1 MTPPLDPNIA
11 PGSPWPPGPSFVR
24 RAFTGQIFRSST
36 IEFLRGNARLYG
48 DLVHFRAAD
57 RHVFQLNHPALIEEM
72 LVRDARHHHRG
83 IVMQRAR
90 FVLGDGLLTSEE
102 PLHLRQRRL
111 TQPAFHRD
119 RIAAY
124 GSVIGDYA
132 LQMTHTWQSGVTRDV
147 HHDMLLLA
155 LRIVS
160 KCLFN
165 ADVEAEARNIS
176 AAVDAFMGF
185 LPLAFLPFS
194 AQIMRLPLPLM
205 RRIHQGE
212 AELDAL
218 IYSLIRQRRASG
230 AGQDM
235 GQNVTP
241 SSTQNVSPN
250 GAQKTDQGDL
260 LSMLLSTVDTE
271 GGTGSMSDRQ
281 VRDECLTLLLAGHE
295 TTANGLSFALWLA
308 ALHPEWQQRLH
319 DEARQVLTGEAATAA
334 DYTRLPLTWQHFAE
348 TLRLY
353 PPVWVTA
360 RTAAEPYSFRD
371 LAIPQGSLLIAPQI
385 VIHHDQR
392 WWPDPERYD
401 PNRFAGQAPAQR
413 AQESASRENTSR
425 ESASRDNTARPRFAW
440 FPFGAGTRQCIGE
453 GFAWMEGVLA
463 LATILRDW
471 RVSLPAGHSPTLE
484 LQPRITLRP
493 KAGVTLQLDRR
504 APPETGAPS

>member
-1 MTPPLDPNIA
+1 MTTPLDPRIIA
-11 PGSPWPPGPSFVR
+11 GAPWPPGPSFVR
-24 RAFTGQIFRSST
+24 RAITGQVFRSST
-36 IEFLRGNARLYG
+36 ISFLRANASLYG
-48 DLVHFRAAD
+48 DLVHFRAAG
-57 RHVFQLNHPALIEEM
+57 RHVFQLNHPALIQEM
-72 LVRDARHHHRG
+72 LVRDAPHHHRG

-90 FVLGDGLLTSEE
+90 FVLGEGLLTSEE

-132 LQMTHTWQSGVTRDV
+132 LQMTLSWQSGATRDV

-165 ADVEAEARNIS
+165 ADVESEARNIS

-194 AQIMRLPLPLM
+194 QQIMRLPLPLM
-205 RRIHQGE
+205 RRIYQGE

-218 IYSLIRQRRASG
+218 IYSFIRQRRASG
-230 AGQDM
+230 P
-235 GQNVTP
+235 GQNAEAV
-241 SSTQNVSPN
+241 V
-250 GAQKTDQGDL
+250 DQGDL
-260 LSMLLSTVDTE
+260 LSMLLATVDTE
-271 GGTGSMSDRQ
+271 GDTGSMTDRQ

-319 DEARQVLTGEAATAA
+319 QEARQALTGEAATAA
-334 DYTRLPLTWQHFAE
+334 DYMRLPLIWQHFAE

-360 RTAAEPYSFRD
+360 RTAAEPYLFRGIS
-371 LAIPQGSLLIAPQI
+371 IPKGSLLIAPQI

-401 PNRFAGQAPAQR
+401 PERFAGQSPAHR
-413 AQESASRENTSR
+413 TQETPRE
-425 ESASRDNTARPRFAW
+425 ESARPRFAW

-471 RVSLPAGHSPTLE
+471 RVSLPEGHSGALD

-493 KAGVTLQLDRR
+493 KAGVMLKLDRR
-504 APPETGAPS
+504 A

>member
-1 MTPPLDPNIA
+1 MNANSEPRIA
-11 PGSPWPPGPSFVR
+11 VGSPWPPGPSFVR
-24 RAFTGQIFRSST
+24 RALTGQVFRSST
-36 IEFLRGNARLYG
+36 IAFLRANARLYG
-48 DLVHFRAAD
+48 DLVHFRAAG
-57 RHVFQLNHPALIEEM
+57 RRVFQLNHPALIQEM
-72 LVRDARHHHRG
+72 LVRDEPHHHRG

-124 GSVIGDYA
+124 GSIIGDYA
-132 LQMTHTWQSGVTRDV
+132 LQMTRSWHSGETRDL

-176 AAVDAFMGF
+176 QAVDAFMGF

-194 AQIMRLPLPLM
+194 AQILRLPLPIM
-205 RRIHQGE
+205 RRIYQGE

-218 IYSLIRQRRASG
+218 IYGIIRQRR
-230 AGQDM
+230 GQ
-235 GQNVTP
+235 
-241 SSTQNVSPN
+241 SSAQSDAQYSAQN
-250 GAQKTDQGDL
+250 GAKYNAQNSAKNIDEGDL
-260 LSMLLSTVDTE
+260 LSMLLATVDTE
-271 GGTGSMSDRQ
+271 GGTGSMTDRQ

-319 DEARQVLTGEAATAA
+319 EEARQVLTGEAATAA
-334 DYTRLPLTWQHFAE
+334 DYSRLPLTWQHFAE

-360 RTAAEPYSFRD
+360 RTAAERYTFRGI
-371 LAIPQGSLLIAPQI
+371 AIPKGSLLIAPQI
-385 VIHHDQR
+385 VLHHDPR

-401 PNRFAGQAPAQR
+401 PMRFAGQSPAQR
-413 AQESASRENTSR
+413 AQPGSQ
-425 ESASRDNTARPRFAW
+425 RDDGSRPRFAW
-440 FPFGAGTRQCIGE
+440 FPFGAGSRQCIGE

-463 LATILRDW
+463 LATILREW
-471 RVSLPAGHSPTLE
+471 RVSLPTGSSGTLE
-484 LQPRITLRP
+484 VLPRITLRP
-493 KAGVTLQLDRR
+493 KAGVMLQLDRR
-504 APPETGAPS
+504 A

>member
-1 MTPPLDPNIA
+1 MTTTLDPNIA
-11 PGSPWPPGPSFVR
+11 AGSPWPPGPSFVR

-36 IEFLRGNARLYG
+36 IDFLRANARLYG
-48 DLVHFRAAD
+48 DLVHFRGAS
-57 RHVFQLNHPALIEEM
+57 RHIFQLNHPALIEEM
-72 LVRDARHHHRG
+72 LVRDAPRHHRG

-132 LQMTHTWQSGVTRDV
+132 LQMTRTWHSGATHDV

-218 IYSLIRQRRASG
+218 IYNLIRQRRASHTG
-230 AGQDM
+230 ENG
-235 GQNVTP
+235 
-241 SSTQNVSPN
+241 TQNNS
-250 GAQKTDQGDL
+250 DQGDL
-260 LSMLLSTVDTE
+260 LSMLLQTVDTE

-319 DEARQVLTGEAATAA
+319 EEARTVLSAQAATAA
-334 DYTRLPLTWQHFAE
+334 NYARLPLTWQHFAE

-360 RTAAEPYSFRD
+360 RTAVELYTFRGI
-371 LAIPQGSLLIAPQI
+371 AIPQGSVLIAPQI
-385 VIHHDQR
+385 VIHHDPR

-401 PNRFAGQAPAQR
+401 PDRFAGQAPAQR
-413 AQESASRENTSR
+413 AQENA
-425 ESASRDNTARPRFAW
+425 ARDSTARPRFAW

-484 LQPRITLRP
+484 PLPRITLRP
-493 KAGVTLQLDRR
+493 KAGVRLELQRR
-504 APPETGAPS
+504 A

>member
-1 MTPPLDPNIA
+1 MTATLDPNIA
-11 PGSPWPPGPSFVR
+11 AGSPWPPGPSFVR

-36 IEFLRGNARLYG
+36 IEFLRANARLYG
-48 DLVHFRAAD
+48 DVVHFRAAG

-72 LVRDARHHHRG
+72 LVRDASHHHRG

-132 LQMTHTWQSGVTRDV
+132 LQMTRAWHSGATRDV

-165 ADVEAEARNIS
+165 ADVEAEARNVS

-194 AQIMRLPLPLM
+194 AQIMRLPLPVM

-212 AELDAL
+212 AELDTL
-218 IYSLIRQRRASG
+218 LYSLIRQRRAND
-230 AGQDM
+230 AGE
-235 GQNVTP
+235 
-241 SSTQNVSPN
+241 N
-250 GAQKTDQGDL
+250 GAQNNSDQGDL
-260 LSMLLSTVDTE
+260 LSMLLQTVDTE

-319 DEARQVLTGEAATAA
+319 EEARTVLSAQAATAA
-334 DYTRLPLTWQHFAE
+334 DYARLPLIWQHFAE

-360 RTAAEPYSFRD
+360 RTAAEPYTFRG
-371 LAIPQGSLLIAPQI
+371 LSIPQGSLLIAPQI
-385 VIHHDQR
+385 VIHHDPR
-392 WWPDPERYD
+392 WWPNPERYD
-401 PNRFAGQAPAQR
+401 PDRFAGQAPEQR
-413 AQESASRENTSR
+413 ARENASRD
-425 ESASRDNTARPRFAW
+425 SASRDNTARPRFAW

-493 KAGVTLQLDRR
+493 KAGVSLQLDSR
-504 APPETGAPS
+504 A

>member
-1 MTPPLDPNIA
+1 MWDFSNPSSPMTTTLDANIA
-11 PGSPWPPGPSFVR
+11 AGSPWPPGPSFIR

-36 IEFLRGNARLYG
+36 IEFLRANARLYG
-48 DLVHFRAAD
+48 DLVHFRAAS

-72 LVRDARHHHRG
+72 LVRDAPRHHRG
-83 IVMQRAR
+83 VVMQRAR

-132 LQMTHTWQSGVTRDV
+132 LEMTRTWHSGATRDV

-194 AQIMRLPLPLM
+194 TQIMRLPLPLM

-218 IYSLIRQRRASG
+218 IYSLIRQRRVSG
-230 AGQDM
+230 PGQTS
-235 GQNVTP
+235 GSN
-241 SSTQNVSPN
+241 
-250 GAQKTDQGDL
+250 TDQGDL
-260 LSMLLSTVDTE
+260 LSTLLATVDTE

-281 VRDECLTLLLAGHE
+281 VRDECITLLLAGHE

-319 DEARQVLTGEAATAA
+319 EEARTVLSGQAATAA
-334 DYTRLPLTWQHFAE
+334 DYARLPLTWQHFAE
-348 TLRLY
+348 ALRLY

-360 RTAAEPYSFRD
+360 RTAAQPYTFRG
-371 LAIPQGSLLIAPQI
+371 LAIPQGSVLIAPQI
-385 VIHHDQR
+385 VIHHDPR

-401 PNRFAGQAPAQR
+401 PDRFAGQAPAQR
-413 AQESASRENTSR
+413 AQEI
-425 ESASRDNTARPRFAW
+425 ASRDNAARPRFAW

-471 RVSLPAGHSPTLE
+471 RVSLPAGSSGALE
-484 LQPRITLRP
+484 ILPRITLRP
-493 KAGVTLQLDRR
+493 KAGVRLELHRR
-504 APPETGAPS
+504 A

>member
-1 MTPPLDPNIA
+1 MTTTLDPNIA
-11 PGSPWPPGPSFVR
+11 AGSPWPPGPSFVR

-36 IEFLRGNARLYG
+36 IEFLRANARLYG
-48 DLVHFRAAD
+48 DLVHYRAAS
-57 RHVFQLNHPALIEEM
+57 RHIFQLNHPALIEEM
-72 LVRDARHHHRG
+72 LVRDAPRHHRG

-90 FVLGDGLLTSEE
+90 FVLGNGLLTSEE

-132 LQMTHTWQSGVTRDV
+132 LQMTRTWPSGATHDV

-176 AAVDAFMGF
+176 TAVDAFMGF

-218 IYSLIRQRRASG
+218 IYSLIRQRRAKD
-230 AGQDM
+230 AGE
-235 GQNVTP
+235 
-241 SSTQNVSPN
+241 N
-250 GAQKTDQGDL
+250 GAQNHSDQGDL
-260 LSMLLSTVDTE
+260 LSMLLQTVDTE

-319 DEARQVLTGEAATAA
+319 EEARTVLSAQAATAA
-334 DYTRLPLTWQHFAE
+334 DYARLPLTWQHFAE

-360 RTAAEPYSFRD
+360 RTAAEPYTFRGI
-371 LAIPQGSLLIAPQI
+371 AIPQGSVLIAPQI
-385 VIHHDQR
+385 VIHHDPR

-401 PNRFAGQAPAQR
+401 PDRFAGQAPAQR
-413 AQESASRENTSR
+413 AQEN
-425 ESASRDNTARPRFAW
+425 ASRDSTARPRFAW

-484 LQPRITLRP
+484 PLPRITLRP
-493 KAGVTLQLDRR
+493 KTGVYLQLDRQ
-504 APPETGAPS
+504 S

>member
-1 MTPPLDPNIA
+1 MTTTLDPNIA
-11 PGSPWPPGPSFVR
+11 AGSPWPPGPSFVR

-36 IEFLRGNARLYG
+36 IEFLRANARLYG
-48 DLVHFRAAD
+48 DLVHFRGAS
-57 RHVFQLNHPALIEEM
+57 RHIFQLNHPALIEEM
-72 LVRDARHHHRG
+72 LVRDAPRHHRG

-132 LQMTHTWQSGVTRDV
+132 LQMTRTWHSGATHDV

-218 IYSLIRQRRASG
+218 IYNLIRQRRASHTG
-230 AGQDM
+230 ENG
-235 GQNVTP
+235 
-241 SSTQNVSPN
+241 TQNNS
-250 GAQKTDQGDL
+250 DQGDL
-260 LSMLLSTVDTE
+260 LSMLLQTVDTE

-319 DEARQVLTGEAATAA
+319 EEARTVLSAQAATAA
-334 DYTRLPLTWQHFAE
+334 NYARLPLTWQHFAE

-360 RTAAEPYSFRD
+360 RTAVELYTFRGI
-371 LAIPQGSLLIAPQI
+371 AIPQGSVLIAPQI
-385 VIHHDQR
+385 VIHHDPR

-401 PNRFAGQAPAQR
+401 PDRFAGQAPAQR
-413 AQESASRENTSR
+413 AQENA
-425 ESASRDNTARPRFAW
+425 ARDSTARPRFAW

-484 LQPRITLRP
+484 PLPRITLRP
-493 KAGVTLQLDRR
+493 KAGVRLELQRR
-504 APPETGAPS
+504 A

>member
-1 MTPPLDPNIA
+1 MHGDSLHPQFATRPSMNPALDPHIISGA
-11 PGSPWPPGPSFVR
+11 HWPPGPSFVR
-24 RAFTGQIFRSST
+24 RAITGQVFRSST
-36 IEFLRGNARLYG
+36 IQFLRANARLYG
-48 DLVHFRAAD
+48 DLVHFRAAG
-57 RHVFQLNHPALIEEM
+57 RHVFQLNHPALVQEM
-72 LVRDARHHHRG
+72 LVRDAPHHHRG

-111 TQPAFHRD
+111 TQSAFHRD

-124 GSVIGDYA
+124 GSIIGDYA
-132 LQMTHTWQSGVTRDV
+132 LQMTRSWQSGATRDL

-165 ADVEAEARNIS
+165 ADVESEARNIS

-194 AQIMRLPLPLM
+194 QQILRLPLPIM
-205 RRIHQGE
+205 RRIYRGE

-218 IYSLIRQRRASG
+218 IYSLIRQRR
-230 AGQDM
+230 
-235 GQNVTP
+235 
-241 SSTQNVSPN
+241 SSQ
-250 GAQKTDQGDL
+250 TDQGDL
-260 LSMLLSTVDTE
+260 LSMLLATVDTE
-271 GGTGSMSDRQ
+271 GHTGSMTDRQ

-319 DEARQVLTGEAATAA
+319 EEACAVLTGEAATAA
-334 DYTRLPLTWQHFAE
+334 DYARLPLTWQHFAE

-371 LAIPQGSLLIAPQI
+371 ISIPKGSLLVAPQI

-392 WWPDPERYD
+392 WWPDPERYN
-401 PNRFAGQAPAQR
+401 PERFAGQAPPQR
-413 AQESASRENTSR
+413 NPDQRTQENAP
-425 ESASRDNTARPRFAW
+425 RDETARPRFAW

-471 RVSLPAGHSPTLE
+471 QVSLPPGHNGTLE
-484 LQPRITLRP
+484 LHPRITLRP
-493 KAGVTLQLDRR
+493 KAGVMLQLNRR
-504 APPETGAPS
+504 A

>member
-1 MTPPLDPNIA
+1 MNPALDPHIIA
-11 PGSPWPPGPSFVR
+11 GTHWPPGPSFLR
-24 RAFTGQIFRSST
+24 RAITGQIFRSST
-36 IEFLRGNARLYG
+36 IQFLRANARHYG
-48 DLVHFRAAD
+48 DLVHFRAAG
-57 RHVFQLNHPALIEEM
+57 RHVFQLNHPTLVQEM
-72 LVRDARHHHRG
+72 LVRDAPHHHRG

-124 GSVIGDYA
+124 GSIIGDYA
-132 LQMTHTWQSGVTRDV
+132 LQMTRSWQSGATRDV

-165 ADVEAEARNIS
+165 ADVQTEARNIS

-194 AQIMRLPLPLM
+194 QQILRLPLPIM
-205 RRIHQGE
+205 RRIYRGE

-218 IYSLIRQRRASG
+218 IYSFIRQRRAG
-230 AGQDM
+230 NPGQIAG
-235 GQNVTP
+235 GNI
-241 SSTQNVSPN
+241 
-250 GAQKTDQGDL
+250 DQGDL
-260 LSMLLSTVDTE
+260 LSMLMASVDTE
-271 GGTGSMSDRQ
+271 GDSGSMTDRQ

-319 DEARQVLTGEAATAA
+319 EEAQQVLTGNAASAA
-334 DYTRLPLTWQHFAE
+334 DYARLPLTWQHFAE

-360 RTAAEPYSFRD
+360 RTAAEPYLFRGIS
-371 LAIPQGSLLIAPQI
+371 IPKGTLLIAPQI

-392 WWPDPERYD
+392 WWPEPERYN
-401 PNRFAGQAPAQR
+401 PARFAGQAPMQR
-413 AQESASRENTSR
+413 NPDQRTQENAP
-425 ESASRDNTARPRFAW
+425 RDDAARPRFAW

-471 RVSLPAGHSPTLE
+471 QVSLPEGDSRTLE
-484 LQPRITLRP
+484 MQPRITLRP
-493 KAGVTLQLDRR
+493 KAGVHLQLSRR
-504 APPETGAPS
+504 V

>member
-1 MTPPLDPNIA
+1 
-11 PGSPWPPGPSFVR
+11 
-24 RAFTGQIFRSST
+24 
-36 IEFLRGNARLYG
+36 
-48 DLVHFRAAD
+48 
-57 RHVFQLNHPALIEEM
+57 
-72 LVRDARHHHRG
+72 
-83 IVMQRAR
+83 MQRAR

-132 LQMTHTWQSGVTRDV
+132 LQMTRSWQSGAIRDV

-165 ADVEAEARNIS
+165 ADVESEARNIS

-194 AQIMRLPLPLM
+194 AQITRLPLPVM
-205 RRIHQGE
+205 RRIRQGE

-230 AGQDM
+230 ARQDA
-235 GQNVTP
+235 GQNNVA
-241 SSTQNVSPN
+241 QNGAQSVAPN
-250 GAQKTDQGDL
+250 GALHTDEGDL
-260 LSMLLSTVDTE
+260 LSMLIATVDTE
-271 GGTGSMSDRQ
+271 GGTGSMTDRQ

-308 ALHPEWQQRLH
+308 ALHPEWQERLH
-319 DEARQVLTGEAATAA
+319 DEAQQVLTGEAATAA
-334 DYTRLPLTWQHFAE
+334 DYMRLPLTWQHFAE
-348 TLRLY
+348 TMRLY

-360 RTAAEPYSFRD
+360 RTAAEPYTFRG
-371 LAIPQGSLLIAPQI
+371 LSIPKGALLIAPQI
-385 VIHHDQR
+385 VIHHDPR
-392 WWPDPERYD
+392 WWPDPARYD
-401 PNRFAGQAPAQR
+401 PSRFAGQAPAQR
-413 AQESASRENTSR
+413 MQET
-425 ESASRDNTARPRFAW
+425 ASRDDTARPRFAW

-471 RVSLPAGHSPTLE
+471 RISLPAGHSAILE
-484 LQPRITLRP
+484 IQPRITLRP
-493 KAGVTLQLDRR
+493 KAGVMLELNRR
-504 APPETGAPS
+504 A

>member
-1 MTPPLDPNIA
+1 MTTALDPNIA
-11 PGSPWPPGPSFVR
+11 AGSPWPPGPSFVR

-36 IEFLRGNARLYG
+36 IEFLRANARLYG
-48 DLVHFRAAD
+48 DVVHFRAAS
-57 RHVFQLNHPALIEEM
+57 RHVFQLNHPALIEDM
-72 LVRDARHHHRG
+72 LVRDAPRHHRG

-124 GSVIGDYA
+124 GSIIGDYA
-132 LQMTHTWQSGVTRDV
+132 LEMTRSWHSGAARDV

-205 RRIHQGE
+205 RRIQQGE

-230 AGQDM
+230 MDR
-235 GQNVTP
+235 
-241 SSTQNVSPN
+241 
-250 GAQKTDQGDL
+250 GDL
-260 LSMLLSTVDTE
+260 LSTLLATVDTE

-319 DEARQVLTGEAATAA
+319 EEARTVLSAQAATAA
-334 DYTRLPLTWQHFAE
+334 DYARLPLTWQHFAE

-360 RTAAEPYSFRD
+360 RTAAQPYTFRG
-371 LAIPQGSLLIAPQI
+371 LAIPQGSVLIAPQI
-385 VIHHDQR
+385 VIHHDPR

-401 PNRFAGQAPAQR
+401 PQRFAGQAPAQR
-413 AQESASRENTSR
+413 TQEN
-425 ESASRDNTARPRFAW
+425 ASRDNSARPRFAW

-471 RVSLPAGHSPTLE
+471 RVSLPAGSSPALE
-484 LQPRITLRP
+484 PVAGITLRP
-493 KAGVTLQLDRR
+493 KAGVHLQLNRY
-504 APPETGAPS
+504 P

>member
-1 MTPPLDPNIA
+1 MNTTSNPALDPRIGA
-11 PGSPWPPGPSFVR
+11 GAPWPPGPSFIR
-24 RAFTGQIFRSST
+24 RAITGQIFRSRT
-36 IEFLRGNARLYG
+36 IGFLRQNAALYG
-48 DLVHFRAAD
+48 DLVHFRAAG
-57 RHVFQLNHPALIEEM
+57 RHVFQLNHPALVQEM
-72 LVRDARHHHRG
+72 LVRDALHQHRG
-83 IVMQRAR
+83 IVMQRPPS
-90 FVLGDGLLTSEE
+90 VPGDGLLPGEE

-111 TQPAFHRD
+111 PQPAFHRD

-132 LQMTHTWQSGVTRDV
+132 LQMTQSWHSGATRDI

-165 ADVEAEARNIS
+165 ADVESEARNIS

-194 AQIMRLPLPLM
+194 AQIMRLPLPVM
-205 RRIHQGE
+205 RRIYQGE

-218 IYSLIRQRRASG
+218 IYSLIRQRRLSEI
-230 AGQDM
+230 DE
-235 GQNVTP
+235 
-241 SSTQNVSPN
+241 
-250 GAQKTDQGDL
+250 GDL

-271 GGTGSMSDRQ
+271 GDAGSMTHRQ
-281 VRDECLTLLLAGHE
+281 GRDECPTLLLAGHE

-319 DEARQVLTGEAATAA
+319 EEARQILTGAVATAA
-334 DYTRLPLTWQHFAE
+334 DYARLPLTWQHFAE

-360 RTAAEPYSFRD
+360 RMAAEPYAFRG
-371 LAIPQGSLLIAPQI
+371 LSIPQGSLLIAAQI

-392 WWPDPERYD
+392 WWPEPERYD
-401 PNRFAGQAPAQR
+401 SERFAGQAPAQR
-413 AQESASRENTSR
+413 SAQESTARD
-425 ESASRDNTARPRFAW
+425 ESARPRFAW

-471 RVSLPAGHSPTLE
+471 RVSLPAGASPTLE

-493 KAGVTLQLDRR
+493 KAGVHLQLNRYQ
-504 APPETGAPS
+504 

>member
-1 MTPPLDPNIA
+1 MTTPLDPRIA
-11 PGSPWPPGPSFVR
+11 TGTPWPPGPSFVR
-24 RAFTGQIFRSST
+24 RALTGQIFRSST
-36 IEFLRGNARLYG
+36 IDFMRANAQRYG
-48 DLVHFRAAD
+48 DLVHFRAAG
-57 RHVFQLNHPALIEEM
+57 RHVFQLNHPALVEEM

-132 LQMTHTWQSGVTRDV
+132 LQMTRSWQSGATRDV

-176 AAVDAFMGF
+176 TAVDAFMGF

-205 RRIHQGE
+205 RRIYQGE

-218 IYSLIRQRRASG
+218 IYSLIRQRRAQG
-230 AGQDM
+230 AGQKPE
-235 GQNVTP
+235 Q
-241 SSTQNVSPN
+241 N
-250 GAQKTDQGDL
+250 GAPNTDQGDL
-260 LSMLLSTVDTE
+260 LSMLLATVDTE
-271 GGTGSMSDRQ
+271 GQTGSMSDRQ

-308 ALHPEWQQRLH
+308 ALHPDWQQRLH
-319 DEARQVLTGEAATAA
+319 DETRNILISESATAA
-334 DYTRLPLTWQHFAE
+334 HYARLPLTWQHFAE

-360 RTAAEPYSFRD
+360 RTAAEPYTFRG
-371 LAIPQGSLLIAPQI
+371 LSMPKGALLIAPQI
-385 VIHHDQR
+385 VIHHDPR

-401 PNRFAGQAPAQR
+401 PDRFAGQAPSQR
-413 AQESASRENTSR
+413 AQESASRDE
-425 ESASRDNTARPRFAW
+425 TARPRFAW

-471 RVSLPAGHSPTLE
+471 RVSLPAGHSAALD

-493 KAGVTLQLDRR
+493 KAGVYLQLDRL
-504 APPETGAPS
+504 A

>member
-1 MTPPLDPNIA
+1 MTEIPTDALEPRISA
-11 PGSPWPPGPSFVR
+11 GSRWPPGPSFVR

-36 IEFLRGNARLYG
+36 IEFLRANARLYG
-48 DLVHFRAAD
+48 DLVHFRAAG
-57 RHVFQLNHPALIEEM
+57 RHVFQLNHPALIQET
-72 LVRDARHHHRG
+72 LVRDEPHHHRG

-124 GSVIGDYA
+124 GAIIGDYA
-132 LQMTHTWQSGVTRDV
+132 LQMTRSWHTGETRDL

-165 ADVEAEARNIS
+165 ADVESEVRNIS
-176 AAVDAFMGF
+176 QAVDAFMGF

-194 AQIMRLPLPLM
+194 AQILRLPLPMM
-205 RRIHQGE
+205 RRIHRGQ

-218 IYSLIRQRRASG
+218 IYGIIRQRRSG
-230 AGQDM
+230 RAE
-235 GQNVTP
+235 
-241 SSTQNVSPN
+241 
-250 GAQKTDQGDL
+250 ADQGDL
-260 LSMLLSTVDTE
+260 LSMLLATVDTE
-271 GGTGSMSDRQ
+271 GGTGSMTDRQ

-295 TTANGLSFALWLA
+295 TTANALSFALWLA

-334 DYTRLPLTWQHFAE
+334 DYSRLPLTWQHVAE

-360 RTAAEPYSFRD
+360 RTAAERYAFRGQS
-371 LAIPQGSLLIAPQI
+371 IPKGSLLIAPQI
-385 VIHHDQR
+385 ILHHDPR

-401 PNRFAGQAPAQR
+401 PARFAGQAPAQR
-413 AQESASRENTSR
+413 AQPASP
-425 ESASRDNTARPRFAW
+425 RDDNSRPRFAW
-440 FPFGAGTRQCIGE
+440 FPFGAGSRQCIGE

-471 RVSLPAGHSPTLE
+471 RVSLPAGGSQALE
-484 LQPRITLRP
+484 ILPRITLRP
-493 KAGVTLQLDRR
+493 KAGVMLQLDRR
-504 APPETGAPS
+504 T

>member
-1 MTPPLDPNIA
+1 MNPRLDPRIA

-24 RAFTGQIFRSST
+24 RAITGQIFRSST
-36 IEFLRGNARLYG
+36 IDFMRTNAQRYG
-48 DLVHFRAAD
+48 DLVHFRAAG
-57 RHVFQLNHPALIEEM
+57 RHVFQLNHPALVEEM
-72 LVRDARHHHRG
+72 LLRDATHHHRG

-111 TQPAFHRD
+111 TQPAFHRN

-132 LQMTHTWQSGVTRDV
+132 LQMTRSWASGATRDV

-165 ADVEAEARNIS
+165 ADVESEARNIS

-194 AQIMRLPLPLM
+194 AQITRLPLPLM
-205 RRIHQGE
+205 RRIRQGE

-218 IYSLIRQRRASG
+218 IYGLIRQRRASR
-230 AGQDM
+230 
-235 GQNVTP
+235 V
-241 SSTQNVSPN
+241 
-250 GAQKTDQGDL
+250 DQGDL
-260 LSMLLSTVDTE
+260 LSMLLASVDTE
-271 GGTGSMSDRQ
+271 GQTGSMTDRQ

-308 ALHPEWQQRLH
+308 ALHPEWQQRLN
-319 DEARQVLTGEAATAA
+319 DEAQQVLTGESATAA
-334 DYTRLPLTWQHFAE
+334 DYAKLPLTWQHFAE

-360 RTAAEPYSFRD
+360 RTAAEPYTFRGF
-371 LAIPQGSLLIAPQI
+371 AIPRGALLIAPQI
-385 VIHHDQR
+385 VIHHDER
-392 WWPDPERYD
+392 WWLDPERYD
-401 PNRFAGQAPAQR
+401 PKRFTGQAPAQR
-413 AQESASRENTSR
+413 AQESTSR
-425 ESASRDNTARPRFAW
+425 DDAARPRFAW

-471 RVSLPAGHSPTLE
+471 RVSLPPTPGKAIE
-484 LQPRITLRP
+484 IQPRITLRP
-493 KAGVTLQLDRR
+493 KAGVVLQLHRR
-504 APPETGAPS
+504 A

>member
-1 MTPPLDPNIA
+1 MTTSLDPNIA
-11 PGSPWPPGPSFVR
+11 AGSPWPPGPSFVR

-36 IEFLRGNARLYG
+36 IEFLRDNARLYG
-48 DLVHFRAAD
+48 DLVHFRGAS
-57 RHVFQLNHPALIEEM
+57 RHIFQLNHPALIEEM
-72 LVRDARHHHRG
+72 LVRDAPRHHRG

-132 LQMTHTWQSGVTRDV
+132 LQMTRTWHSGATHDV

-218 IYSLIRQRRASG
+218 IYSLIRQRRASH
-230 AGQDM
+230 AGE
-235 GQNVTP
+235 
-241 SSTQNVSPN
+241 N
-250 GAQKTDQGDL
+250 GAQNHSDQGDL
-260 LSMLLSTVDTE
+260 LSMLLQTVDTE

-319 DEARQVLTGEAATAA
+319 EEARTVLSAQAATAA
-334 DYTRLPLTWQHFAE
+334 DYARLPLTWQHFAE

-360 RTAAEPYSFRD
+360 RTAVEPYTFRG
-371 LAIPQGSLLIAPQI
+371 LAIPQGSVLIAPQI
-385 VIHHDQR
+385 VIHHDPR

-401 PNRFAGQAPAQR
+401 PDRFAGHAPAQR
-413 AQESASRENTSR
+413 AQEN
-425 ESASRDNTARPRFAW
+425 ASRDSTARPRFAW

-484 LQPRITLRP
+484 PLPRITLRP
-493 KAGVTLQLDRR
+493 KAGVYLQLDRQ
-504 APPETGAPS
+504 A

>member
-1 MTPPLDPNIA
+1 MTATLDPNIA
-11 PGSPWPPGPSFVR
+11 VGSPWPPGPSFVR

-36 IEFLRGNARLYG
+36 IEFLRANARLYG
-48 DLVHFRAAD
+48 DVVHFRAAG

-72 LVRDARHHHRG
+72 LVRDAPHHHRG

-132 LQMTHTWQSGVTRDV
+132 LEMTRSWHSGATRDV

-165 ADVEAEARNIS
+165 ADVEAEARNVS

-194 AQIMRLPLPLM
+194 AQIMRLPLPVM

-212 AELDAL
+212 AELDTL
-218 IYSLIRQRRASG
+218 LYSLIRQRRAND
-230 AGQDM
+230 AGE
-235 GQNVTP
+235 
-241 SSTQNVSPN
+241 N
-250 GAQKTDQGDL
+250 GAQNNSDQGDL
-260 LSMLLSTVDTE
+260 LSMLLQTVDTE

-319 DEARQVLTGEAATAA
+319 EEAGTVLSAQAATAA
-334 DYTRLPLTWQHFAE
+334 DYTRLPLIWQHFAE

-360 RTAAEPYSFRD
+360 RTAAEPYTFRG
-371 LAIPQGSLLIAPQI
+371 LSIPQGSLLIAPQI
-385 VIHHDQR
+385 VIHHDPR
-392 WWPDPERYD
+392 WWPNPERYD
-401 PNRFAGQAPAQR
+401 PDRFAGQAPAQR
-413 AQESASRENTSR
+413 ARENASRD
-425 ESASRDNTARPRFAW
+425 SASRDNTARPRFAW

-493 KAGVTLQLDRR
+493 KAGVSLQLDRR
-504 APPETGAPS
+504 T

>member
-1 MTPPLDPNIA
+1 MTTTLDPNIA
-11 PGSPWPPGPSFVR
+11 AGSPWPPGPSFVR

-36 IEFLRGNARLYG
+36 IEFLRTNARLYG
-48 DLVHFRAAD
+48 DLVHYRAAS
-57 RHVFQLNHPALIEEM
+57 RHIFQLNHPALIEEM
-72 LVRDARHHHRG
+72 LVRDAPRHHRG

-132 LQMTHTWQSGVTRDV
+132 LQMTRTWHSGVTRDV

-176 AAVDAFMGF
+176 TAVDAFMGF

-194 AQIMRLPLPLM
+194 SQIMRLPLPLM

-218 IYSLIRQRRASG
+218 IYSLIRQRRAKD
-230 AGQDM
+230 AGE
-235 GQNVTP
+235 
-241 SSTQNVSPN
+241 N
-250 GAQKTDQGDL
+250 GAHNHSDQGDL
-260 LSMLLSTVDTE
+260 LSMLLQTVDTE

-319 DEARQVLTGEAATAA
+319 EEARTVLSEAATAA
-334 DYTRLPLTWQHFAE
+334 DYARLPLTWQHFAE

-360 RTAAEPYSFRD
+360 RTAAEPYTFRGI
-371 LAIPQGSLLIAPQI
+371 AIPQGSVLIAPQI
-385 VIHHDQR
+385 VIHHDPR
-392 WWPDPERYD
+392 WWPDPEQYD
-401 PNRFAGQAPAQR
+401 PHRFAGQAPAQR
-413 AQESASRENTSR
+413 AQENASREG
-425 ESASRDNTARPRFAW
+425 ASRGSTARPRFAW

-484 LQPRITLRP
+484 PLPRITLRP
-493 KAGVTLQLDRR
+493 KTGVYLQLDRQ
-504 APPETGAPS
+504 A

>member
-1 MTPPLDPNIA
+1 MNANLEPRIPA
-11 PGSPWPPGPSFVR
+11 GAPWPPGPSFVR
-24 RAFTGQIFRSST
+24 RAFTGQVFRSNT
-36 IEFLRGNARLYG
+36 IEFLRANARLYG
-48 DLVHFRAAD
+48 DLVHFRAAG
-57 RHVFQLNHPALIEEM
+57 RHVFQLNHPALLQEM
-72 LVRDARHHHRG
+72 LVRDEPHHHRG

-132 LQMTHTWQSGVTRDV
+132 LQMTRSWHSGETRDL

-165 ADVEAEARNIS
+165 ADVESEARNIS
-176 AAVDAFMGF
+176 QAVDAFMGF

-194 AQIMRLPLPLM
+194 AQILRLPLPIT
-205 RRIHQGE
+205 RRIYQGE

-218 IYSLIRQRRASG
+218 IYGIIRQRR
-230 AGQDM
+230 GQ
-235 GQNVTP
+235 
-241 SSTQNVSPN
+241 SSAQN
-250 GAQKTDQGDL
+250 GAQNRSPNIDEGDL
-260 LSMLLSTVDTE
+260 LSMLLATVDTE
-271 GGTGSMSDRQ
+271 GGTGSMTDRQ

-295 TTANGLSFALWLA
+295 TTANSLSFALWLA

-319 DEARQVLTGEAATAA
+319 EEARQVLTGEAATAA
-334 DYTRLPLTWQHFAE
+334 DYSRLPLTWQHFAE

-360 RTAAEPYSFRD
+360 RTAAERYTFRG
-371 LAIPQGSLLIAPQI
+371 LAIPKGSLLIAPQI
-385 VIHHDQR
+385 VLHHDPR

-401 PNRFAGQAPAQR
+401 PMRFAGQSPAQR
-413 AQESASRENTSR
+413 AQSASP
-425 ESASRDNTARPRFAW
+425 RDDSSRPRFAW
-440 FPFGAGTRQCIGE
+440 FPFGAGSRQCIGE

-463 LATILRDW
+463 LATILREW
-471 RVSLPAGHSPTLE
+471 RVSLPAGSSGTLE
-484 LQPRITLRP
+484 VLPRITLRP
-493 KAGVTLQLDRR
+493 KAGVMLQLDRR
-504 APPETGAPS
+504 A

>member
-1 MTPPLDPNIA
+1 MNPLLDPNIST
-11 PGSPWPPGPSFVR
+11 GSPWPPGPSFVR
-24 RAFTGQIFRSST
+24 RAITGQIFRSST
-36 IEFLRGNARLYG
+36 IEFLRANASLYG
-48 DLVHFRAAD
+48 DLVHFRAAG
-57 RHVFQLNHPALIEEM
+57 RHVFQLNHPTLVQEM
-72 LVRDARHHHRG
+72 LVRDAPHHHRG

-90 FVLGDGLLTSEE
+90 FGLGDGLLTSEE

-132 LQMTHTWQSGVTRDV
+132 LQMTRAWQSGATRDV

-165 ADVEAEARNIS
+165 ADVESEARNIS

-194 AQIMRLPLPLM
+194 SQIMRLPLPLM
-205 RRIHQGE
+205 RRIYRGE

-218 IYSLIRQRRASG
+218 IYNLIRRRRASG
-230 AGQDM
+230 VDH
-235 GQNVTP
+235 
-241 SSTQNVSPN
+241 
-250 GAQKTDQGDL
+250 GDL
-260 LSMLLSTVDTE
+260 LSMLLAGVDTE
-271 GGTGSMSDRQ
+271 GQTGSMTDRQ

-308 ALHPEWQQRLH
+308 ALDPEWQQRLH
-319 DEARQVLTGEAATAA
+319 EEAQQVLTGEAATAA
-334 DYTRLPLTWQHFAE
+334 DYMRLPLTWQHFAE
-348 TLRLY
+348 AMRLY
-353 PPVWVTA
+353 PPVWATA
-360 RTAAEPYSFRD
+360 RTAAEPYDFRGFS
-371 LAIPQGSLLIAPQI
+371 IPKGSLLIAPQI
-385 VIHHDQR
+385 VIHHDRR

-401 PNRFAGQAPAQR
+401 PNRFAGQAPSRR
-413 AQESASRENTSR
+413 AQEGPA
-425 ESASRDNTARPRFAW
+425 RDDNSRPRFAW

-471 RVSLPAGHSPTLE
+471 RISHPISHSPILE

-493 KAGVTLQLDRR
+493 KSGVLLQLDRR
-504 APPETGAPS
+504 A

>member
-1 MTPPLDPNIA
+1 MSVSLEPRIA
-11 PGSPWPPGPSFVR
+11 SVARWPPGPSFVR
-24 RAFTGQIFRSST
+24 RAITGQVFRYST
-36 IEFLRGNARLYG
+36 IEFLRANARLYG
-48 DLVHFRAAD
+48 DLVHFRAAG
-57 RHVFQLNHPALIEEM
+57 RHVFQLNHPSLVQEM
-72 LVRDARHHHRG
+72 LVRDATHHHRG

-124 GSVIGDYA
+124 GSIIGDYA
-132 LQMTHTWQSGVTRDV
+132 LQMTRSWQSGATRDV

-194 AQIMRLPLPLM
+194 TQIMRLPLPLM
-205 RRIHQGE
+205 RRIYQGE

-218 IYSLIRQRRASG
+218 IYSLIRQRRGSEV
-230 AGQDM
+230 
-235 GQNVTP
+235 GQNAGGYV
-241 SSTQNVSPN
+241 
-250 GAQKTDQGDL
+250 DQGDL
-260 LSMLLSTVDTE
+260 LSMLLATVDTE
-271 GGTGSMSDRQ
+271 GNTGSMTDRQ

-319 DEARQVLTGEAATAA
+319 DEAKQALTGEAATAA
-334 DYTRLPLTWQHFAE
+334 DYPRLPLTWQHFAE
-348 TLRLY
+348 ALRLY

-360 RTAAEPYSFRD
+360 RTAAEPYNFRGIS
-371 LAIPQGSLLIAPQI
+371 IPKSSLLIAPQI

-413 AQESASRENTSR
+413 TQETT
-425 ESASRDNTARPRFAW
+425 RDEAARPRFAW

-471 RVSLPAGHSPTLE
+471 RVSLLEGHSITLE

-493 KAGVTLQLDRR
+493 KAGVYLQLDRH
-504 APPETGAPS
+504 S